1 MHNQLTKDLLKAVN
15 LDLED
20 VLRVTKEEHT
30 RETLERVT
38 MHLNA
43 IISDLQNKEYKTTIK
58 QMLYARMMNYKN
70 TDEVR
75 YTKAYE
81 LYQAYKVGNVSPNEI
96 LTFLTEQGQ

>member
-30 RETLERVT
+30 RKTLERVT
-38 MHLNA
+38 THLND
-43 IISDLQNKEYKTTIK
+43 IISDLQNKEYKKTIK

-81 LYQAYKVGNVSPNEI
+81 LYQAYKIGSVSPNDI
-96 LTFLTEQGQ
+96 LTFLTEESQ